1 MMQSFIKGE
10 NLKLNGSVLLASIIV
25 TAVWYQVN
33 LAEPLAEGEVAPAW
47 KSQGL
52 YVLAAV
58 TLLLSVPVVWG
69 MVAPS
74 TGSDFN
80 TRIAEASS
88 NLRESLEEAS
98 PASQDFETRVS
109 EAASKLREQI
119 GKSSATVVDY
129 PTHDLEPTASSLA
142 AQASA
147 EIDRFIA
154 DNS

>member
-1 MMQSFIKGE
+1 MNALMKGSDM
-10 NLKLNGSVLLASIIV
+10 KLSGSILVASIIV

-33 LAEPLAEGEVAPAW
+33 IATSTADEEVPEW
-47 KSQGL
+47 KTQGF

-58 TLLLSVPVVWG
+58 SVLLTVPVVWG
-69 MVAPS
+69 LFTQSRA
-74 TGSDFN
+74 GSSFSASMAN
-80 TRIAEASS
+80 ASS
-88 NLRESLEEAS
+88 NLRESLEEGEM
-98 PASQDFETRVS
+98 PASQDFEARVS
-109 EAASKLREQI
+109 AAASKLREQI

-129 PTHDLEPTASSLA
+129 PVHQPTASSLA